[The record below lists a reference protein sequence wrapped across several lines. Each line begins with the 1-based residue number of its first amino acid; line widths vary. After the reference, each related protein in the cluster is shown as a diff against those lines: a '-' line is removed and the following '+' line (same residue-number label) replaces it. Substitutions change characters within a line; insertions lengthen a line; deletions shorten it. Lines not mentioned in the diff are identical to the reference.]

1 MVLYLAQDVH
11 RTRLDVR
18 TAKAN
23 VMDGTQTALTPVKTP
38 MIATSLEELEAAAR
52 RDLAYTGYPAHP
64 WIPARMQGGQRVL
77 DVAII
82 GGGQGGIG
90 TAFALMRE
98 QIGNIAVFDRN
109 PVGQEG
115 PWVTFARMIT
125 LRTPKHVTGPDYGLA
140 SLTPRAWYEAKYGAD
155 AWANLGKIPRQEWQA
170 YLCWFRDVTGLPV
183 HNETSVTN
191 ITLEG
196 DTLRLTLQTPKGTF
210 ERHARKVVLATGID
224 GSGRW
229 QIPGFI
235 SEAVPPTQFAH
246 TAQDIDFA
254 TLAGKRIGVLG
265 AGASAF
271 DNAATALEAGAGSVD
286 LCLRRRDIP
295 RINPY
300 RWMESSGFLGHYAEM
315 PDLLRWRFI
324 RHIFDLNQPPPQ
336 DTFWRCRKH
345 PNFSFHTGCPWHS
358 VAMDGNEIVVAT
370 PAGEMRFDFLIVGTG
385 FAIDIG
391 LRPELA
397 AIAPHVATWA
407 DRFTP
412 PPGEESALLAGHPYL
427 GDAFQFTERVPGA
440 APYLANIH
448 NFTFGATP
456 SMGLSGASIS
466 GMKYGVRRLVAGL
479 ARDLYVA
486 DGQAHLDSLRAYVTP
501 ELVSTERQ
509 DVPEPD
515 AAPAPVGIS

>member
-1 MVLYLAQDVH
+1 MGATQSTTSPVIA
-11 RTRLDVR
+11 RSLD
-18 TAKAN
+18 
-23 VMDGTQTALTPVKTP
+23 
-38 MIATSLEELEAAAR
+38 ELETVAR

-64 WIPARMQGGQRVL
+64 WVPARRHNGETLL
-77 DVAII
+77 DVAIV
-82 GGGQGGIG
+82 GAGQGGIA
-90 TAFALMRE
+90 TAFGLLRE
-98 QIGNIAVFDRN
+98 RITNIQVFDRN
-109 PVGQEG
+109 AEGLEG

-125 LRTPKHVTGPDYGLA
+125 LRTPKHITGPDYGIA
-140 SLTPRAWYEAKYGAD
+140 SLTPRAWYEAKYGAA
-155 AWANLGKIPRQEWQA
+155 AWEALGKIPRQDWQA
-170 YLCWFRDVTGLPV
+170 YLHWFRRLTGIPVQNDVEV
-183 HNETSVTN
+183 AA
-191 ITLEG
+191 ITPEDG
-196 DTLRLTLQTPKGTF
+196 ALRLTLTTPDGRV

-229 QIPGFI
+229 QIPDFI
-235 SEAVPPTQFAH
+235 ARAVPPERFAH

-254 TLAGKRIGVLG
+254 GLAGRRIGLLG

-300 RWMESSGFLGHYAEM
+300 RWMESSGFLGHYAEL
-315 PDLLRWRFI
+315 PDLLRWRFM

-345 PNFSFHTGCPWHS
+345 ANFAYHAGCPWNS
-358 VAMDGNEIVVAT
+358 VAMQGEEIVVVT
-370 PAGEMRFDFLIVGTG
+370 PLREMRFDFVIIGTG
-385 FAIDIG
+385 FEID
-391 LRPELA
+391 LRRRPELA
-397 AIAPHVATWA
+397 AIAGSIATWG
-407 DRFTP
+407 DRFSP
-412 PPGEESALLAGHPYL
+412 PVGEESALLSSHPYL
-427 GDAFQFTERVPGA
+427 GDAFQFTERVHGS

-486 DGQAHLDSLRAYVTP
+486 DARAHLDSLIAYVTP
-501 ELVSTERQ
+501 ELVSTELP
-509 DVPEPD
+509 DVPELE
-515 AAPAPVGIS
+515 AAPAPAA

>member
-1 MVLYLAQDVH
+1 
-11 RTRLDVR
+11 
-18 TAKAN
+18 
-23 VMDGTQTALTPVKTP
+23 MDGQQRLPPEIDLPV
-38 MIATSLEELEAAAR
+38 IADTLEALEQAVR
-52 RDLAYTGYPAHP
+52 RDLLYTGYPAHTWVP
-64 WIPARMQGGQRVL
+64 PQHRDGSRVL

-82 GGGQGGIG
+82 GAGQGGLG

-98 QIGNIAVFDRN
+98 KVTNIAVFDRN
-109 PVGQEG
+109 PEGREG

-125 LRTPKHVTGPDYGLA
+125 LRTPKHVTGPDYGTA
-140 SLTPRAWYEAKYGAD
+140 SLTPRAWYEAQHGRAGWD
-155 AWANLGKIPRQEWQA
+155 ALGKIPRGVWQA
-170 YLCWFRDVTGLPV
+170 YLDWFRAVTQLPV
-183 HNETSVTN
+183 SNDTEVTA
-191 ITLEG
+191 IVPDGEL
-196 DTLRLTLQTPKGTF
+196 LRLELSTPSGPAI
-210 ERHARKVVLATGID
+210 RHARKVVLATGID

-229 QIPGFI
+229 QIPRNV
-235 SEAVPPTQFAH
+235 SDTVPATRFAH

-254 TLAGKRIGVLG
+254 ALAGKRIGVLG

-271 DNAATALEAGAGSVD
+271 DNAATALEAGAASVD

-336 DTFWRCRKH
+336 DTFWRCRRH
-345 PNFSFHTGCPWHS
+345 TNFNYHTGCPWTA
-358 VAMDGNEIVVAT
+358 VAMDGEEIVITT
-370 PAGEMRFDFLIVGTG
+370 PKGEMRFDFVIIGTG
-385 FAIDIG
+385 FQIDLA
-391 LRPELA
+391 LRPELS
-397 AIAPHVATWA
+397 AIAGDAAVWA

-412 PPGEESALLAGHPYL
+412 PAGEESALLAGHPYL
-427 GDAFQFTERVPGA
+427 GDAFQLTPKIPGT
-440 APYLANIH
+440 APHLANIH

-486 DGQAHLDSLRAYVTP
+486 DAEAHLGSLVAYETP
-501 ELVSTERQ
+501 ELASTDRA

-515 AAPAPVGIS
+515 PAPKPVS